1 MDYVE
6 HLIVHRLD
14 LILYDKVYGLFTNYD
29 IRWGQGG
36 SLAKVGK
43 SWQGGS
49 GGSIKSSIKH
59 WLHIMY
65 SKIFLIIN
73 QYFLQLKFHRIIYL
87 FTQTNTF

>member
-36 SLAKVGK
+36 SLAKVDK

-49 GGSIKSSIKH
+49 GGGLSKVLLSTDYTLCIRKFSS
-59 WLHIMY
+59 
-65 SKIFLIIN
+65 S
-73 QYFLQLKFHRIIYL
+73 
-87 FTQTNTF
+87 